1 MWVFCPEQSSY
12 FCSNN
17 NYQMVLFPNAKI
29 NLGLQVHQKRSD
41 GFHNIET
48 IFYPFPL
55 NDALEMIVAK
65 DKKFEFSFSGIPIPG
80 RPEEN
85 LCIRAWELME
95 KDFGLPKVKIHLH
108 KVIPM
113 GAGLGGG
120 SADGAFTLKLIN
132 RLFNLNLHDEALQNY
147 ARMLGSDCAFFI
159 KNKPAFAFGRGDQF
173 EALPLDLSDFFA
185 VLVKPDV
192 HISTSNAYAAITPAK
207 SEIQLPLVIK
217 KPISEWKSVICN
229 DFEIPVF
236 AHHPIIETIKNQLY
250 QHGALFALMSG
261 SGSAVYG
268 IFEKEIDLSE
278 NFRNYF
284 YYARYLQGW

>member
-1 MWVFCPEQSSY
+1 MKVLCHMQSSY
-12 FCSNN
+12 FCINN

-29 NLGLQVHQKRSD
+29 NLGLQVHQKRTD

-48 IFYPFPL
+48 VFYPFPL
-55 NDALEMIVAK
+55 CDAIEMIVAQ
-65 DKKFEFSFSGIPIPG
+65 DQKFGFSSSGIPIPG

-85 LCIRAWELME
+85 LCIRAWELMQ
-95 KDFGLPKVKIHLH
+95 KDFGLPMVKIHLH

-120 SADGAFTLKLIN
+120 SSDGAFILKLIN
-132 RLFNLNLHDEALQNY
+132 SLFKLNLTDTALQDY
-147 ARMLGSDCAFFI
+147 ARILGSDCAFFI

-173 EALPLDLSDFFA
+173 EALPLDLSGFFA

-217 KPISEWKSVICN
+217 KPISEWKSVIYN
-229 DFEIPVF
+229 DFENPVF
-236 AHHPIIETIKNQLY
+236 EQHPIIEKIKNQLY
-250 QHGALFALMSG
+250 ERGAVFALMSG
-261 SGSAVYG
+261 SGSAVFG
-268 IFEKEIDLSE
+268 IFEREVDLKED
-278 NFRNYF
+278 FRND
-284 YYARYLQGW
+284 YYWGRYL